1 MRRCGGHSR
10 RQPLASSAIA
20 AARVARIALGR
31 RAVLVIAKGQQR
43 PHPRRSCGRRIGL
56 IDAAD
61 EQRLSGSGW
70 TMLFFAAFLL
80 TYSLRLKGRV
90 LIDYAIPQWKR
101 GPAIFAE
108 KVMIPRSRRFSSATR
123 SRSTFRGKT
132 ARHHCCVDSER
143 CAGGAGKSSGVVRTS
158 SKRGV
163 LISAAL
169 RRGISVPC
177 TESDAHTIAR
187 QLTAQRGMRCSP
199 RYDPLGW
206 SRRYL

>member
-10 RQPLASSAIA
+10 RQPLASPAIA

-108 KVMIPRSRRFSSATR
+108 KVMIPSNP
-123 SRSTFRGKT
+123 
-132 ARHHCCVDSER
+132 
-143 CAGGAGKSSGVVRTS
+143 VV
-158 SKRGV
+158 
-163 LISAAL
+163 L
-169 RRGISVPC
+169 
-177 TESDAHTIAR
+177 
-187 QLTAQRGMRCSP
+187 
-199 RYDPLGW
+199 
-206 SRRYL
+206 